1 MPIGEYMDQYLIRN
15 VKEEDF
21 LIISEIATNCEPM
34 ATERNS
40 IYHLFTKFFSN
51 TSLISEKEGE
61 YILGFLLGF
70 QSQKNPKDAY
80 IHLLCVMPQFRNQ
93 GLAKSLV
100 EKFIGIMSQK
110 GCNNVYLI
118 TSPKNKRA
126 INFYRRMGFEV
137 DKKGKEII
145 IDGIST
151 IEDYNGPGEHKV
163 IFSKSLSN

>member
-1 MPIGEYMDQYLIRN
+1 MPMGEYMEYQIRN

-21 LIISEIATNCEPM
+21 LIISEISTNCEPM

-51 TSLISEKEGE
+51 TSLIIEKEDD
-61 YILGFLLGF
+61 ILGFLLGF
-70 QSQKNPKDAY
+70 QSQKNLKDAY
-80 IHLLCVMPQFRNQ
+80 IHLLCIMPQFRNQ
-93 GLAKSLV
+93 GLAKALV
-100 EKFIGIMSQK
+100 KRFLGIMSQK
-110 GCNNVYLI
+110 GCNHVYLI

-126 INFYRRMGFEV
+126 INFYRQMGFEV
-137 DKKGKEII
+137 NKKEKKMI

-151 IEDYNGPGEHKV
+151 FEDYNGLGEHKV